1 MTDYELLLDFSEM
14 LNRKLDEKLITIENH
29 LKRIEDMLEKDVLSR
44 LNTIETCYME
54 LCCK

>member
-1 MTDYELLLDFSEM
+1 MTDYELRLDFSEM
-14 LNRKLDEKLITIENH
+14 LNRKLDEKLIPIENH